1 MAQKLSNEGGL
12 DILNIIYGSAT
23 RPTAF
28 TLRLITDANALADSD
43 TAASGHTAA
52 AGGGYADKTLN
63 LVGGSAPAATVSA
76 VSSIPQVA
84 WPTVTWTFT
93 GALTSGAT
101 IKGYQILDAT
111 NSKLIVEELTTNF
124 TPANNGD
131 TYSVTPVIQ
140 AGNGTPVA

>member
-1 MAQKLSNEGGL
+1 MAMKMTNEGGQ
-12 DILNIIYGSAT
+12 DILNIIFGTAT

-28 TLRLITDANALADSD
+28 TLRLITDSNALADSD

-63 LVGGSAPAATVSA
+63 LVGGSAPAATVSV

-84 WPTVTWTFT
+84 WPQVTWTFT
-93 GALTSGAT
+93 GALTGNAT

-111 NSKLIVEELTTNF
+111 NNKVLVEELTTNF

-131 TYSVTPVIQ
+131 NYSITPTIQ
-140 AGNGTPVA
+140 LGNGTPAA